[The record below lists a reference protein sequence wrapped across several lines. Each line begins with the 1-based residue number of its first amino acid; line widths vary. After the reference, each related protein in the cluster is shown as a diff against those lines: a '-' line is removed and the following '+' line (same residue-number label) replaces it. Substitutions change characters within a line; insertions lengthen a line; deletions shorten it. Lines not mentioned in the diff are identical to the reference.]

1 MACRGSGALSML
13 AASRRRC
20 GVDSMRSLRAQ
31 PLAPVVTTTGS
42 PRLYHARLDNGLDV
56 ILLPNPVVP
65 LVTCEIDVHN
75 GAYAE
80 TDAYDGLSHLYE
92 HMFFKAN
99 ECLPDQEAY
108 LRRTR
113 ELGMEWNGTTSE
125 ERVNYY
131 FTLQSRDLNAGM
143 RFLADAIRTPLF
155 LQPELERERHVV
167 LGEYDRAEADPHF
180 HLMVAVNRALWHA
193 HYTRKNVIGSRPVI
207 ETATRE
213 KMFDIQRRFYVPNNS
228 ALLVAGD
235 VEPQAAL
242 DRAAAMFGDWRS
254 GADPFAGDPVPHHPP
269 LAAAA
274 TCIVEA
280 PVHAATLLLAW
291 HGPSVERD
299 PSATHAADVLSF
311 LVGQRNSRFQRR
323 LVDSGLANSASLHY
337 QTLRYTGPVQI
348 HVIAEP
354 RRLNEVHAVLC
365 DEIAHLCEPDA
376 FSDEDLASALN
387 QIEIDQVYEVERP
400 SQLVHT
406 VGYWWAVAGLE
417 YYADYV
423 RHLRS
428 VTRADIHAFVR
439 RILLEQPCVT
449 GILIAPEDRAHA
461 GAWAKESA

>member
-1 MACRGSGALSML
+1 M
-13 AASRRRC
+13 
-20 GVDSMRSLRAQ
+20 DSMRSSRAL
-31 PLAPVVTTTGS
+31 PLTPVVTTTGS
-42 PRLYHARLDNGLDV
+42 PRLHRARLDNGLDV

-75 GAYAE
+75 GAYTE

-99 ECLPDQEAY
+99 ESLPDQEAY

-113 ELGMEWNGTTSE
+113 ALGMEWNGTTSE

-131 FTLQSRDLNAGM
+131 FTLQSRDLDAGL

-155 LQPELERERHVV
+155 LQEELKRERQVV

-180 HLMVAVNRALWHA
+180 HLMVAVNKALWHA

-213 KMFDIQRRFYVPNNS
+213 KMFHIKQKFYLPNNS
-228 ALLVAGD
+228 ALLLAGD
-235 VEPQAAL
+235 FEPQAAL
-242 DRAAAMFGDWRS
+242 DHAAAIFGDWPA
-254 GADPFAGDPVPHHPP
+254 GADPFADDPVPHHPP
-269 LAAAA
+269 LEAAA

-280 PVHAATLLLAW
+280 PVHAATLILAW

-299 PSATHAADVLSF
+299 PAATHVADVLSF

-323 LVDSGLANSASLHY
+323 LVDSGLTNSASLHY

-348 HVIAEP
+348 HVVAEP
-354 RRLNEVHAVLC
+354 RRLNEVHAVLR
-365 DEIAHLCEPDA
+365 DEIVHLADPEA
-376 FSDEDLASALN
+376 FTDEDLASALN

-400 SQLVHT
+400 SQLTHT
-406 VGYWWAVAGLE
+406 LGYWWAVAGLE

-423 RHLRS
+423 QRLRG
-428 VTRADIHAFVR
+428 VTRAEVQAFAR

-449 GILIAPEDRAHA
+449 GILIAPEDRAHI